1 MDWNKIWTSITS
13 FFTNNFWNIV
23 IWFAV
28 LFIGIIVVK
37 IMLNIIR
44 KIMNKTKM
52 EKVTQSFLYNIV
64 KFLFYLVLIL
74 ILLNMIGV
82 EMTGILTTISALL
95 LAVGMALQSNISNL
109 ANGIVLVTTHLVKKG
124 DFISVNGVDGS
135 VEDINFLFTTIMT
148 TDNKKI
154 TIPNSDLVNN
164 PVTNYGANKTR
175 RVDFTFGVAYE
186 SDTELVKKIILD
198 VMHSNGKVLL
208 EPKAPFCKLKT
219 LNASSIDFFAN
230 CWVDNEDY
238 WDVYYYIIEHVY
250 NEFKRNDISIPY
262 NQIEVRERKDTV
274 KMPVIKDKLPER
286 VEKERHMVKHH
297 IDLEKDSLLAL
308 FKHKNKEG
316 KEKKPKKEKNKNVQK
331 DKQDEIK

>member
-28 LFIGIIVVK
+28 LFIGVIVVK

-109 ANGIVLVTTHLVKKG
+109 ANGIVLVTTLLVKKG
-124 DFISVNGVDGS
+124 DFI
-135 VEDINFLFTTIMT
+135 
-148 TDNKKI
+148 
-154 TIPNSDLVNN
+154 
-164 PVTNYGANKTR
+164 
-175 RVDFTFGVAYE
+175 
-186 SDTELVKKIILD
+186 
-198 VMHSNGKVLL
+198 
-208 EPKAPFCKLKT
+208 
-219 LNASSIDFFAN
+219 
-230 CWVDNEDY
+230 
-238 WDVYYYIIEHVY
+238 
-250 NEFKRNDISIPY
+250 
-262 NQIEVRERKDTV
+262 
-274 KMPVIKDKLPER
+274 
-286 VEKERHMVKHH
+286 
-297 IDLEKDSLLAL
+297 
-308 FKHKNKEG
+308 
-316 KEKKPKKEKNKNVQK
+316 
-331 DKQDEIK
+331 